1 VPNKHPL
8 SIMATTPGYKQG
20 AFLPKWFGRFG
31 NNVQQ
36 ISNALYYCKKYSIH
50 FDMAPHP
57 MIEDIDLPFGEKR
70 MPGNENQWS
79 YFYFME
85 GEECN
90 FPDEDLRV
98 LNFQRKDLCERYILP
113 KLKIDHSKI
122 EEPFDGLVIHLRGG
136 DVFSNPHPHYVQ
148 NPLSYYLELLRI
160 PKYQNNTIIV
170 AEDNT
175 HPLIPAFTKLMVP
188 ILYLPEA
195 DSLEVLL
202 TAESLAT
209 SGVGSYAI
217 AAALCSRNIK
227 KLYCTNIW
235 LDESLTPVML
245 KDHLDVLCMD
255 IDPYKYIKKGD
266 WKITN
271 ESITKLLTYT
281 ENKSFRRL

>member
-1 VPNKHPL
+1 
-8 SIMATTPGYKQG
+8 
-20 AFLPKWFGRFG
+20 
-31 NNVQQ
+31 
-36 ISNALYYCKKYSIH
+36 
-50 FDMAPHP
+50 
-57 MIEDIDLPFGEKR
+57 MI
-70 MPGNENQWS
+70 
-79 YFYFME
+79 
-85 GEECN
+85 
-90 FPDEDLRV
+90 
-98 LNFQRKDLCERYILP
+98 
-113 KLKIDHSKI
+113 
-122 EEPFDGLVIHLRGG
+122 
-136 DVFSNPHPHYVQ
+136 
-148 NPLSYYLELLRI
+148 
-160 PKYQNNTIIV
+160 
-170 AEDNT
+170 
-175 HPLIPAFTKLMVP
+175 P